1 MPWIWLV
8 NIVCSSRCLTCI
20 GLGESLVTGF
30 QNRLVTFLPAGSL
43 FIIMRQHQHAC
54 WQTHTRFKNSPLTR
68 RYVNVHQRTD
78 RRATTPSDTQWL
90 LTPVKYLFF
99 LGPEAKT
106 TTQTVTGNDRPC
118 QQPYLSS
125 WPHQAGRMHTRVH
138 RHRYRHTQTT
148 LNNANTI
155 CLLISN
161 QHLSSF
167 FFFFTLQLWLFP
179 QSHVGLIWLIALPDV
194 HPATGSGEAKEN

>member
-8 NIVCSSRCLTCI
+8 NIVCSSRCLTRI
-20 GLGESLVTGF
+20 ALGESLVTGL

-54 WQTHTRFKNSPLTR
+54 WQTHTRFKNSPLTG

-78 RRATTPSDTQWL
+78 RRAATPSDTQWL

-99 LGPEAKT
+99 LGREAKT
-106 TTQTVTGNDRPC
+106 TTQTVTGNDSAC

-125 WPHQAGRMHTRVH
+125 WPHQAGRTHTHVH
-138 RHRYRHTQTT
+138 RRRYRRTQTT

-155 CLLISN
+155 YLLISY
-161 QHLSSF
+161 QYLSSF
-167 FFFFTLQLWLFP
+167 FFLSSLYNSDCFRDPTSVWF
-179 QSHVGLIWLIALPDV
+179 D
-194 HPATGSGEAKEN
+194 